1 VGPNVVNE
9 ELKGFNLRG
18 IAPNGQSAISF
29 LDGVVEEASSEFG
42 RVLIKT
48 NYYFRIKVSGE
59 DKVFTTPILQEST
72 NLSSVVV
79 KNKDKTIISQ
89 EIGTSTAE
97 KPEFTRFFIRGH
109 SKELITVA
117 PELVWKFAIPTK
129 EIPPSQVNAPQSQD
143 PQTPSPP
150 STTAPVIVGKVGST
164 GSSSG
169 AHLHAQWSDGRPITA
184 EQVRKYVKVPG
195 VVTSP
200 YDDPNRTRHKGVDIG
215 GNNRAPLELIN
226 GASVASV
233 GETNCKTED
242 SRFDECGRGFG
253 NFVTINTPEGQM
265 ILAHLAP
272 GSIPPNIAGM
282 RASSGGGN
290 TRLGLQGAPASQ
302 GLMVETGFQGVPR
315 ALRIIPGR
323 TILSFITD
331 YDSWVEDGRKP
342 TSNDPGVWIAS
353 RFKNWFV
360 SECSYKWRE
369 GDLRIQIEGVSAW
382 GTRQIQVPTFANYMK
397 QQKGI
402 REGISLSS
410 EFTNSYYDYI
420 RAPGD
425 LAWKTEDGR
434 DSTEV
439 YCPEAQELAAFLAG
453 GTDSTAGT
461 GTPGSTP
468 SDVQNAYPTAKC
480 QYTGNKYNA
489 SRVNGIINAARAGGI
504 TSKAGFAGVV
514 GNALVES
521 TTSLSPTA
529 ENPKSKAYG
538 IFQWLGVRR
547 TGLESYARQQGK
559 PASDFGTQMGR
570 FVQEL
575 KGADFE
581 GPATVSSL
589 NQQTDPST
597 AAFEFNRLYEYYKI
611 INN

>member
-1 VGPNVVNE
+1 
-9 ELKGFNLRG
+9 
-18 IAPNGQSAISF
+18 
-29 LDGVVEEASSEFG
+29 
-42 RVLIKT
+42 VLIKT

-129 EIPPSQVNAPQSQD
+129 EIPPQEARAPQSQ
-143 PQTPSPP
+143 PAASTPPP
-150 STTAPVIVGKVGST
+150 SSTTPLLVGRVGST
-164 GSSSG
+164 GKSTG
-169 AHLHAQWSDGRPITA
+169 PHLHAEIGPFTNARGRGQPITA
-184 EQVRKYVKVPG
+184 ADVDPYVLIGGKPASAWKVS
-195 VVTSP
+195 SP
-200 YDDPNRTRHKGVDIG
+200 YGPRSLGDHYGIDFSSPGPNGENILGQPITITG
-215 GNNRAPLELIN
+215 
-226 GASVASV
+226 GASVV
-233 GETNCKTED
+233 ETGP
-242 SRFDECGRGFG
+242 RGGFG
-253 NFVTINTPEGQM
+253 NTVIIKLPNGREM
-265 ILAHLAP
+265 ILAHLQDS
-272 GSIPPNIAGM
+272 SIPPNIAGM

-302 GLMVETGFQGVPR
+302 GLMVETGFKGVPR

-331 YDSWVEDGRKP
+331 YDSWVEDGRKS

-402 REGISLSS
+402 RESISLSS

-439 YCPEAQELAAFLAG
+439 YCPEAQALSAFLAG

-461 GTPGSTP
+461 GTP
-468 SDVQNAYPTAKC
+468 SDVQSAYPTAKC

-521 TTSLSPTA
+521 TTSLSSTA
-529 ENPKSKAYG
+529 ENPTSKAYG

-547 TGLESYARQQGK
+547 TGLESYAGQQGK
-559 PASDFGTQMGR
+559 PASDFGTQMGW

-575 KGADFE
+575 KGADFQ

-597 AAFEFNRLYEYYKI
+597 AAFEFNRLYERAPGQKESERQQYAREI
-611 INN
+611 FNNLSCQ